1 MTSTSIASTTEPPLE
16 KQHSMFL
23 QTSPRIFWPLTKAE
37 EHNLPLYPSGLF
49 VEQAQKSIRL
59 FISEM
64 TSGAQR
70 ALLWNKTK
78 QRESNLPTVKSPRR
92 KKTTGLY
99 LPAELIRVLVV
110 ISMKINQKKSEF
122 PLGITKCLWETKE
135 HNSLLRSKLLFRLR
149 VQMKVTIDQH

>member
-1 MTSTSIASTTEPPLE
+1 MTSTSIASTTEPPPE
-16 KQHSMFL
+16 WQHSMFL
-23 QTSPRIFWPLTKAE
+23 QTSPRIFWPLTKAA

-70 ALLWNKTK
+70 ALLWNKTR
-78 QRESNLPTVKSPRR
+78 QRESNLPTIQVREER
-92 KKTTGLY
+92 KRLDY

-110 ISMKINQKKSEF
+110 IPMKINQKKSKF
-122 PLGITKCLWETKE
+122 PLGVTKCLWETKD